1 MHKMP
6 SLRLIEFLCKQKC
19 HSLKMTV
26 LSFFIFFKKTAEIQR
41 LRATASIPARVF
53 SSTHVFRLPFLS
65 VLVLKIIST
74 VAFWQNRAAL
84 LGGSV
89 IVLGAATVST
99 LGVRAA
105 LRSAV
110 RFRAGGK
117 ATEQAADCG
126 ALKRRNSTGKFHE
139 KKERVGPAGHCVLAD
154 TYRCSLS

>member
-1 MHKMP
+1 MQTKMP
-6 SLRLIEFLCKQKC
+6 FAQDDGPVVFR
-19 HSLKMTV
+19 
-26 LSFFIFFKKTAEIQR
+26 FFKKTAEIQR
-41 LRATASIPARVF
+41 LRATASIPVRVF

-89 IVLGAATVST
+89 IVFGAATIST

-126 ALKRRNSTGKFHE
+126 VLKRRKSTGKFHVPGT
-139 KKERVGPAGHCVLAD
+139 RGPSGPLRPCRYV
-154 TYRCSLS
+154 SLQFELN